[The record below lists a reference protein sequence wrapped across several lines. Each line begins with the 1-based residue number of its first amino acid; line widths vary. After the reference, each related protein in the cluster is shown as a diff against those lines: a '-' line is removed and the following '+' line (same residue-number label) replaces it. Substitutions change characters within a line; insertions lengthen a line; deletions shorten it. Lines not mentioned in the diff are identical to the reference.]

1 MERRSRQRPVQLH
14 QSAVPVGLSRRLGDR
29 RRQGA
34 GRRQRR
40 QPGFLQPF
48 GIFQLGDGWYL
59 RSTGVWNY
67 DFETDNYSMPVGLG
81 VGKVIITEPAV
92 LNVFFEPQVAIAS
105 EGPGQREWGAFFGI
119 NFQLR

>member
-1 MERRSRQRPVQLH
+1 
-14 QSAVPVGLSRRLGDR
+14 
-29 RRQGA
+29 
-34 GRRQRR
+34 
-40 QPGFLQPF
+40 
-48 GIFQLGDGWYL
+48 
-59 RSTGVWNY
+59 
-67 DFETDNYSMPVGLG
+67 MPVGLG